1 MLGAESE
8 PGEPMRYVPLVV
20 SCLLLA
26 AHHVRAGETG
36 LVGLWTTL
44 PLALLLR
51 ARWAE
56 RALQVL
62 LVAGAVEW
70 LLTLRDLA
78 VLYARHDRSVT
89 RSALILGGIAVL
101 TLLAALPL
109 GRRPRRD
116 PDPVG
121 PGLAAF
127 LLAGALLL
135 VVQLVTEP
143 AGILLERFLRAGGW
157 WEAAALAFY
166 AGWLSDRLREPRRIK
181 KQRPVAWLLFS
192 VVFFVQLLLGLA
204 GLEKLLMTGKL
215 HLPVP
220 ALIAAGPLFRGG
232 GLFMAILFAVS
243 VLVLGPAWCSWLCYI
258 GAWDDR
264 AARARRRP
272 GTLPR
277 WRTPARLGILAA
289 VMTTAFVLGRL
300 GVSSVTA
307 GWLAAGFGVVGVGIM
322 VFWSRRAGHMVHCTL
337 WCPMGWLA
345 TRLGKL
351 SPWRMRIADSCTD
364 CGACT
369 PACRYDALHPA
380 DVLNRV
386 PGEACTLCGDC
397 VSNCP
402 TASIEYRLPRVR
414 PALAR
419 TVFFV
424 VVAAWH
430 AVYLG
435 VARL

>member
-1 MLGAESE
+1 
-8 PGEPMRYVPLVV
+8 MRFVPLVL

-26 AHHVRAGETG
+26 AHHLRAGETG
-36 LVGLWTTL
+36 LVALWLTL
-44 PLALLLR
+44 PLVAFLR

-56 RALQVL
+56 RALQVM
-62 LVAGAVEW
+62 LVAGAAEW

-78 VLYARHDRSVT
+78 ATYGSAGLPVT
-89 RSALILGGIAVL
+89 RAALILGGMAL
-101 TLLAALPL
+101 MTLLSALPL
-109 GRRPRRD
+109 GRRPRRE

-127 LLAGALLL
+127 LLAGVLL
-135 VVQLVTEP
+135 VAVQVATDP
-143 AGILLERFLRAGGW
+143 AGILLERFLPAGGW
-157 WEAAALAFY
+157 WEGAALAFY

-181 KQRPVAWLLFS
+181 QLRPRVWLIFS
-192 VVFFVQLLLGLA
+192 VVFFTQLLLGMA
-204 GLEKLLMTGKL
+204 GVEKLLMTGKL

-232 GLFMAILFAVS
+232 GLFMAILFSAS

-264 AARARRRP
+264 AARARRKP
-272 GTLPR
+272 ASLPR

-289 VMTTAFVLGRL
+289 VMAVAFALGRL
-300 GVSSVTA
+300 GVPSVTA
-307 GWLAAGFGVVGVGIM
+307 GWLAAGFGLVGVGIM
-322 VFWSRRAGHMVHCTL
+322 VLWSRRTGHMVHCTL

-345 TRLGKL
+345 TRLGKV
-351 SPWRMRIADSCTD
+351 SPWRLRIADSCTD

-369 PACRYDALHPA
+369 PACRYDALYPA
-380 DVLNRV
+380 DVLARV

-397 VSNCP
+397 VSNCS
-402 TASIEYRLPRVR
+402 TSSLEYRFPGLD
-414 PALAR
+414 PARAR

-424 VVAAWH
+424 IVAAWH
-430 AVYLG
+430 AVFLG